1 MPAQSA
7 YVHSDSAAIA
17 YRAMLNSRHDDSV
30 ARASE
35 AYIPASRAEAWLYG
49 DGEQLDTLA
58 PTIAYTPIAVP
69 PKIADWHDGIAGTTR
84 PVNVGDNS
92 GVLALLTAMFL
103 AMMLSY
109 RKCRRLFHELWQ
121 EMLGM
126 RSRENAFDEST
137 GNERWAIAL
146 MAVQWCVCVG
156 LLLYSAVSSI
166 GPDHGI
172 CAPPSPENA
181 FVDTG
186 MLMALAGAY
195 FLAQIAAYWLLGYT
209 FATPAGRRLLMQ
221 GFTSSQC
228 LLGFALIIPAL
239 VGIFYPPTATAMAIT
254 GAVLY
259 ILARIVFI
267 SKGFRIFYQNFG
279 SLLYFILYLCTL
291 EIVPAL
297 IVLDTA
303 FSLCITYSMVPG
315 A

>member
-1 MPAQSA
+1 MPVPT
-7 YVHSDSAAIA
+7 YITSAATDTLPA
-17 YRAMLNSRHDDSV
+17 DTAAL
-30 ARASE
+30 RASE
-35 AYIPASRAEAWLYG
+35 AYIPSSRAEAWLYG
-49 DGEQLDTLA
+49 DGEHLDTLA
-58 PTIAYTPIAVP
+58 PAITLISIAEPAEMP
-69 PKIADWHDGIAGTTR
+69 DWHQGIEGSPR
-84 PVNVGDNS
+84 PVNAGDNS

-109 RKCRRLFHELWQ
+109 RKCRRLFYVLWQ

-146 MAVQWCVCVG
+146 MSVQWCVCIG
-156 LLLYSAVSSI
+156 LLLYSAISSI
-166 GPDHGI
+166 GPETGL
-172 CAPPSPENA
+172 CVPPRPENA
-181 FVDTG
+181 FADTG
-186 MLMALAGAY
+186 RLICLAATY
-195 FLAQIAAYWLLGYT
+195 FLTQMAAYWLLGYT
-209 FATPAGRRLLMQ
+209 FATQAGSRLLMQ

-228 LLGFALIIPAL
+228 LLGFALIVPAL
-239 VGIFYPPTATAMAIT
+239 VGIFYPPTAKAMVIT
-254 GAVLY
+254 GAALY

-297 IVLDTA
+297 IVLETA
-303 FSLCITYSMVPG
+303 FSLCITHTMEPW